1 MSDADNDLPEEQLK
15 CDHGVTFDLEE
26 AKKILA
32 DAETKGPYS
41 FVAGSPGHGTIR
53 KRFPRLC
60 GPCPKGCGFNG
71 IAYASFEHYTYGD
84 W

>member
-1 MSDADNDLPEEQLK
+1 MNQDIK
-15 CDHGVTFDLEE
+15 CDHGVTFDLDE

-32 DAETKGPYS
+32 TSVLNEDDDPALAFIMGPS
-41 FVAGSPGHGTIR
+41 TTPEIR

-60 GPCPKGCGFNG
+60 GPCPKGCGYDG
-71 IAYASFEHYTYGD
+71 IAYASMEHYIYGD